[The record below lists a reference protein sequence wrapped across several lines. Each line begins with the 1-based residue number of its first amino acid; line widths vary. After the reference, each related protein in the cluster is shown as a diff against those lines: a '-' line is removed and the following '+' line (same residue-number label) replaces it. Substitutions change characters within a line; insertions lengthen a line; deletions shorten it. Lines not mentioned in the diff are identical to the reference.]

1 MWWWLLP
8 KNCTPFYNKYTRWR
22 AVAVPSCPVA
32 ALLLLPARCPFQGH
46 TDRWGKVSLPNQAR
60 RRWHKF
66 SVASNR
72 KTNLI
77 LETRTLLSLSLGD
90 WIEGKEGDS
99 NLVVPQIV
107 LVFFTWSHRDPDAD
121 PRVVPRDDDIDSLG
135 KREVCGGGDT
145 RSTLSSF
152 FVFPDAPH
160 DNDHD
165 WCGGDPSSFRFFFR
179 FEHSPSLL
187 QRVALRI
194 SVFYSNFSTL
204 DEQFLTPS
212 LESISIHIVPF
223 CLRATPFFF
232 FF

>member
-77 LETRTLLSLSLGD
+77 LETRTLLSLSLSLSGGLNRRERRRFQFGCSTD
-90 WIEGKEGDS
+90 CSSFLHMITQRPRRRPPGRTASMASILWERGKFVG
-99 NLVVPQIV
+99 VGTHV
-107 LVFFTWSHRDPDAD
+107 RRC
-121 PRVVPRDDDIDSLG
+121 PR
-135 KREVCGGGDT
+135 
-145 RSTLSSF
+145 F

-165 WCGGDPSSFRFFFR
+165 WWSF
-179 FEHSPSLL
+179 
-187 QRVALRI
+187 
-194 SVFYSNFSTL
+194 VF
-204 DEQFLTPS
+204 
-212 LESISIHIVPF
+212 
-223 CLRATPFFF
+223 
-232 FF
+232 